1 MPLCCAGEFANG
13 GAGSRFVAP
22 SGQWLDSPV
31 AVLKATN
38 GTSITSALLSLAD
51 PNYNATTGELTFK
64 VRLFWLAGRP
74 CTAACPQGASGL
86 S

>member
-31 AVLKATN
+31 AVLKATE
-38 GTSITSALLSLAD
+38 GTITSALLSLAG
-51 PNYNATTGELTFK
+51 PNYNATGTGELTFK
-64 VRLFWLAGRP
+64 VRLIWLAGRP
-74 CTAACPQGASGL
+74 CTAACPQGV
-86 S
+86 